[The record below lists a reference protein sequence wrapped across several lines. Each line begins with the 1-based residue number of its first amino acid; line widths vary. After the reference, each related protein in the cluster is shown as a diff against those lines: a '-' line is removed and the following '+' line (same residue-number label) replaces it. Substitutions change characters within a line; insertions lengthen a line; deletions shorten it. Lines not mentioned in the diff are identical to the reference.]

1 MMLYMIEDI
10 QNNTKK
16 IVDINVF
23 DYQEVF
29 DLSVVEIQVLQ
40 MSIRFGG
47 KPVSTGHFNAY
58 KYQ

>member
-1 MMLYMIEDI
+1 MLYMIEDH

-23 DYQEVF
+23 DYEEVF
-29 DLSVVEIQVLQ
+29 DLSVVEIQVLE

-47 KPVSTGHFNAY
+47 KPVSTAHFNAY

>member
-1 MMLYMIEDI
+1 MIEDH

-23 DYQEVF
+23 DYEEVF